1 MANNQYP
8 EKGANDSNADPARQY
23 SQPTQS
29 AVKPTGVRLS
39 WQVIIGLI
47 LLIPAVIFALI
58 NAQMV
63 TISVVFKEFQ
73 APLILIIL
81 GSIAIGSISTLLVS
95 WNIRRKKAKK
105 QRSQN

>member
-1 MANNQYP
+1 MANTQYP
-8 EKGANDSNADPARQY
+8 EKGANGSNVDPAWQF
-23 SQPTQS
+23 SQPPPSTE
-29 AVKPTGVRLS
+29 KPTGVRVS

-63 TISVVFKEFQ
+63 TISLIFKEFK

-81 GSIAIGSISTLLVS
+81 GSIAVGSISTLLVS

-105 QRSQN
+105 QRSQM

>member
-1 MANNQYP
+1 MVNNQYP
-8 EKGANDSNADPARQY
+8 ENGTDGSNADPARQF
-23 SQPTQS
+23 SQPAPSTE
-29 AVKPTGVRLS
+29 KPTGVRVS

-63 TISVVFKEFQ
+63 TISVIFKEFK

-105 QRSQN
+105 QRSQM